1 MSAIMTKR
9 FRQSGGYTLI
19 EFTVGMGIGLAVVAG
34 TLCLFIL
41 YLRSYN
47 TTSLMRTS
55 SSRACI
61 ALERMVFGV
70 GTNAGLR
77 EVASLTFAYAPLT
90 NGWQISFSN
99 NVMPNVVSFTYN
111 STSGTIKDQ
120 TGKVVGTNVIAS
132 TVINYTN
139 SCRISVTAAE
149 SGGGRTSTN
158 TFQTFVQFRN

>member
-9 FRQSGGYTLI
+9 SRRCVGYSLV
-19 EFTVGMGIGLAVVAG
+19 EFSVGMGIGLAVVAG

-55 SSRACI
+55 SGRACI
-61 ALERMVFGV
+61 ALERMVYGI

-77 EVASLTFAYAPLT
+77 EVASLTFTYAPLT
-90 NGWQISFSN
+90 NGWQITYN
-99 NVMPNVVSFTYN
+99 TNYWFTYN
-111 STSGTIKDQ
+111 STLKTIKDQ
-120 TGKVVGTNVIAS
+120 AGKTVGTNILAS
-132 TVINYTN
+132 TVMNYTN
-139 SCRISVTAAE
+139 SCRISVTATE

-158 TFQTFVQFRN
+158 TMQTFVQFRN